1 MSALSRKNKRLIIK
15 IFGLLSIVRWPNVL
29 FTALAQYIAAIFIFT
44 PESGLWADLQDFKLH
59 LIVLSTSF
67 MLAGGY
73 IINSFYDFEKDLIN
87 RPHKTLFDRVVSKEF
102 SLYTYFFLN
111 ILGLLLSVLASWRV
125 LVYFSCYAFG
135 LWYYSHKLQK
145 FSIVR
150 ELSSAVLSV
159 MSVFSIVLY
168 YQYVNTTMV
177 LYGSI
182 FMTVL
187 LQREVIKDIMN
198 YVGDKALG
206 FDSIA
211 VRWGIGFCQRL
222 IALISF
228 LSIGLIGLFYHL
240 ADGTWIQY
248 LAITLI
254 GLTVMSVI
262 LTVFKKFKFA
272 HQVYKTIMVVL
283 ILYLAVY

>member
-254 GLTVMSVI
+254 GLTVMSVV